1 MSQKI
6 VQINLKSNV
15 PSQDV
20 QQAWL
25 PAAPHLSETPGL
37 RWKIWLINSTDDEV
51 GGIYLFDDE
60 AAVQAFLNGP
70 MVVNMKSDPT
80 FSVVSIKTFDIMQ
93 EHTAITRGPVRTGV
107 HV

>member
-15 PSQDV
+15 PAQAV

-25 PAAPHLSETPGL
+25 PAAPVLAETPGL
-37 RWKIWLINSTDDEV
+37 RWKIWLINSETGEV

-60 AAVQAFLNGP
+60 ASVQDFLNGP
-70 MVVNMKSDPT
+70 VATSIGSDPT
-80 FSVVSIKTFDIMQ
+80 FSTVSVKTFDIME
-93 EHTAITRGPVRTGV
+93 EHTAITRGPVRAGA